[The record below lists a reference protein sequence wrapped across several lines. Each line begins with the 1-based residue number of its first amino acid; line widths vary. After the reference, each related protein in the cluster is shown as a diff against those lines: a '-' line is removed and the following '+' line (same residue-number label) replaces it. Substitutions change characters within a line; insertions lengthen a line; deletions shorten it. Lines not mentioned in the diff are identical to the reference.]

1 MINRLKQKHKL
12 LPLALVMMCVVAVIG
27 GMWAYAAMTAKEEK
41 RNTFQIGN
49 LETDIVE
56 VFDPEK
62 GIELDKPVQKEVAV
76 KNVGSNPQF
85 VRVMVHP
92 TIEHADGT
100 VMPSTIGK
108 VIHLDISNDW
118 LAGGDGYYYYKDKL
132 APNAK
137 TPDLFKTVKLDSGLS
152 AEYKDAKLELQLKVE
167 AVGTTKHTY
176 RDTWWRGDNPTTG
189 DLGTIN
195 TLLTSKAD

>member
-1 MINRLKQKHKL
+1 MIKRLKQKHKL
-12 LPLALVMMCVVAVIG
+12 LPLAIVMMSVLALIG
-27 GMWAYAAMTAKEEK
+27 GVWAYAAMTAKEEK
-41 RNTFQIGN
+41 TNTFQIGN
-49 LETDIVE
+49 LETDIME
-56 VFDPEK
+56 AFTPEK
-62 GIELDKPVQKEVAV
+62 GIELNKPVQKEVKI

-100 VMPSTIGK
+100 IMPSTIGK
-108 VIHLDISNDW
+108 VIHLDISSDW
-118 LAGGDGYYYYKDKL
+118 QAGGDGYYYYKDKL
-132 APNAK
+132 AAGAE
-137 TPDLFKTVKLDSGLS
+137 TPELFNTVKLDSGLS
-152 AEYKDAKLELQLKVE
+152 ADYKDAFLEIQLKVE

-176 RDTWWRGDNPTTG
+176 RDTWWGGVNPTSG